1 MIDRNN
7 HLYILVSQ
15 KHYSFECPKPMWQG
29 DGRCDDINNIEIC
42 KFDGGDCCGS
52 NVDKSFCIQCE
63 CKEDIAMLDGQV
75 INGLCNVA
83 LFTDGECNPENNNA
97 ECGFDGGD
105 CVFVQSNLR
114 SLIHTF
120 SYPFKPLFF
129 AKHIV
134 STQKNTRT
142 TCVTMQTIWRSVDLM
157 EKIVV

>member
-42 KFDGGDCCGS
+42 KFDGGDCCGP
-52 NVDKSFCIQCE
+52 NVDKSFCKQCE
-63 CKEDIAMLDGQV
+63 CKEDIATLDGQF

-105 CVFVQSNLR
+105 CVFVQSNFW
-114 SLIHTF
+114 SLFPTF
-120 SYPFKPLFF
+120 SY
-129 AKHIV
+129 I
-134 STQKNTRT
+134 
-142 TCVTMQTIWRSVDLM
+142 
-157 EKIVV
+157 

>member
-105 CVFVQSNLR
+105 CVFVQSNFW
-114 SLIHTF
+114 SLFPTF
-120 SYPFKPLFF
+120 SYINFFPL
-129 AKHIV
+129 KLIV
-134 STQKNTRT
+134 STLKNIRT
-142 TCVTMQTIWRSVDLM
+142 TYVMMQTMRRNVDLM
-157 EKIVV
+157 ERIVV

>member
-1 MIDRNN
+1 MVMEKQVDATPGKFVSIRG
-7 HLYILVSQ
+7 HQTLYAV
-15 KHYSFECPKPMWQG
+15 
-29 DGRCDDINNIEIC
+29 C
-42 KFDGGDCCGS
+42 KLS
-52 NVDKSFCIQCE
+52 KTLNYICE
-63 CKEDIAMLDGQV
+63 CKEDIATIDGQF